1 MSEKTKDGIYQDSFM
16 AVSSKPWTK
25 AKRIIGRNP
34 EDIWPSLCVIN
45 LVGEI
50 SIHCL
55 TTQTNTKQEV
65 GLKETPSAKA
75 INAQPSNR
83 RIREAQ
89 NKDISTQIHQAQRA
103 VTKLIDTGLTVIG
116 VQITDNRPQVE
127 IQYQT
132 KCENLNGVSCG
143 LQNVNGEIVEMMI
156 SQFHHCDVIW
166 IQPEYV
172 NQLKGIKGMS
182 NG

>member
-1 MSEKTKDGIYQDSFM
+1 MREKTKDGINQDCFK
-16 AVSSKPWTK
+16 AVSSTQWSK
-25 AKRIIGRNP
+25 ARRIIGINP

-45 LVGEI
+45 LVGDI

-55 TTQTNTKQEV
+55 TTQTNTKQK
-65 GLKETPSAKA
+65 LRAKELASAKP
-75 INAQPSNR
+75 INVQPSNR

-89 NKDISTQIHQAQRA
+89 NKDISNQILQAQRA

-127 IQYQT
+127 IQYQK
-132 KCENLNGVSCG
+132 KCENLSGVSCG
-143 LQNVNGEIVEMMI
+143 LQSVNGEIVEMMV

-166 IQPEYV
+166 IQPEHVHQY
-172 NQLKGIKGMS
+172 KE
-182 NG
+182 